1 MMAMR
6 HGKESAMK
14 NKLLSY
20 AVHLLTASG
29 VVLAL
34 WSVYLII
41 QGDAANALRVL
52 ALAALI
58 DSVDGSLAR
67 WVDVHRHT
75 PNIDGDLLDN
85 LVDYLTWVFL
95 PLVWA
100 WAFLDIP
107 FLVCAAAM
115 LSSIFGFA
123 HTQAKTEDHFFR
135 GFPSYWNL
143 VVLYLYHLDAGLAA
157 SSVVVLFLAA
167 MVMTPVKLVYPS
179 RTPVLRKT
187 TLLLS
192 VPYVVLLGIMLFYF
206 RDTPMWL
213 VYVSLYYPVY
223 YAVISL
229 YLFKSPVYPT
239 NTGQKEQKTR

>member
-1 MMAMR
+1 
-6 HGKESAMK
+6 MK
-14 NKLLSY
+14 QKLLSY
-20 AVHLLTASG
+20 AIHLLTASG
-29 VVLAL
+29 VVFAL
-34 WSVYLII
+34 WSIYLIM

-67 WVDVHRHT
+67 WVDVRRHT
-75 PNIDGDLLDN
+75 PDIDGDLLDN

-100 WAFLDIP
+100 WVFLDIP

-143 VVLYLYHLDAGLAA
+143 VVLYLYLLDTGAVT
-157 SSVVVLFLAA
+157 SSIVLLILSV
-167 MVMTPVKLVYPS
+167 MVLTPVKLVYPS
-179 RTPVLRKT
+179 RTPVLQKT
-187 TLLLS
+187 TLLLA
-192 VPYVVLLGIMLFYF
+192 VPYILMLGIMLFYF

-229 YLFKSPVYPT
+229 YLVKSSGYPT
-239 NTGQKEQKTR
+239 NTGE